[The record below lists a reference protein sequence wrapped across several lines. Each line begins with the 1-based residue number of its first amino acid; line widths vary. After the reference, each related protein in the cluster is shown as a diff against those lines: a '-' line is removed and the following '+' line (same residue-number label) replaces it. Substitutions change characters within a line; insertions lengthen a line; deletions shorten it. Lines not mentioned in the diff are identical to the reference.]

1 MINRPYQRGSLFAK
15 TRNTELPAFAR
26 DLGCA
31 SWGQFY
37 LKFILAHPAV
47 TCIIPA
53 SSKVKHMQDN
63 MGANFGTVPDAA
75 QRDEMLRFYQS
86 L

>member
-1 MINRPYQRGSLFAK
+1 LFTKARNR
-15 TRNTELPAFAR
+15 ELPAIAR
-26 DLGCA
+26 DLGCT
-31 SWGQFY
+31 SWGQFF

-53 SSKVKHMQDN
+53 SSKAKHMRDN
-63 MGANFGTVPDAA
+63 MGANFGPVPDAA
-75 QRDEMLRFYQS
+75 ARDEMLRYYQT